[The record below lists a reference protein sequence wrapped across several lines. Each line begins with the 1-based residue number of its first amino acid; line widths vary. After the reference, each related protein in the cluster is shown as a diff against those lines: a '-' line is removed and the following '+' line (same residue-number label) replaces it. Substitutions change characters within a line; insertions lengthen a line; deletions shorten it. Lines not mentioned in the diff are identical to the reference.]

1 MAENIEK
8 IEDFDFKP
16 GQVAS
21 RELTR
26 KFGNINDYAELHVL
40 SLSDQLLQSNLN
52 FTSFN
57 SPPEGID
64 SEGLISEISMDP
76 TVELNKL
83 GYISGKYKIKLNL
96 LRRKILNSPNLLFS
110 IKEISSS
117 RNELKLR
124 LNSSVNNTQ
133 TISSIRNF
141 INEVE
146 SNVFFK
152 DFGLNFNKGTI
163 LTAIN
168 IALDERGTNPE
179 ILIKLLKPLPPTYSI
194 NDDLNIV
201 EEIIDPIVLTINL
214 GIQQEEDNSISL
226 RGPNFKIDV
235 KLNNSIPSTLKTYD
249 SILNNSSVLSSS
261 YNQLLNYLEKGEVP
275 EIPYDYIRPISESF
289 LGESD
294 DVPYHFENFINFS
307 SATERLKNFEY
318 KVKLIESYDKKLEK
332 LNLIPTP
339 QAASI
344 SNQSLINN
352 QKNDLLKGLDG
363 YERFLY
369 YTSGS
374 FAYPKSNTTPPFN
387 LHPISSAEV
396 KTWLGSEISS
406 NPNYGGQLLSA
417 SLYDRQNQNNLER
430 LVPNHILD
438 NENNDQYRLFINMI
452 GQHFDQ
458 VWVHIK
464 HLTEIN
470 DTHHKRGISKDL
482 VYFTLKGLGVEAFD
496 QFENDNLIEY
506 ILGEGTSGSAFYGAP
521 VSQSLITASNEGSVA
536 KQNISK
542 EIWKRLYHNAPYL
555 LKTKGTEKGLHAL
568 MNCYGIPPSVLNVK
582 EYGGSTTDKTTFKT
596 FTYEKSSL
604 AIEGGSLT
612 TSDHVLRT
620 NWSTLNQGPANSK
633 TIEVRAKPRRPS
645 NTSNEVNIFEMGNIA
660 NLSANVKLCIQVS
673 SSGIDVYETG
683 DNIKFGRLAYK
694 RLGATHAVTE
704 YFPIYNG
711 DFWNIHLA
719 CDVNDLVTFGA
730 YQANFNKNIFHYTAS
745 DSTVPNTY
753 NNAFGVNAL
762 QGYLGLFVGTNF
774 YSGSFQELRSYWGET
789 LSHETHRKH
798 ALEPFMYAGNT
809 ISSSYDTLVLRHPL
823 GSTDIE
829 TLENHIPNYNLSTLN
844 SNTLTHSNPIVFKEI
859 IETHFLPT
867 PDTVGIS
874 MTSEKVRIDEGTID
888 DDMLSSTIKTETS
901 TLDRQPQDFEDLGVF
916 FSPTTEIN
924 EDIIYTL
931 GAFRL
936 DDYIGSP
943 LPSAQSSSKYVD
955 LKELRDTYFQKVEDR
970 YNYWDYI
977 KLIQYVDHTLFKLI
991 EQWVPFKSNLKTGLL
1006 IEPHYLERNKFA
1018 RELPVVDYGT
1028 TMTEGSYQTFDFQID
1043 PERAFSLQGSSV
1055 VTTNVLTFATGSDGK
1070 RREQGTNGTI
1080 NVSGHILDES
1090 QQAAQ
1095 APIKPVFKGSD
1106 PSGSFDHKIKRISNT
1121 LLGNATKGKKSSRYY
1136 SSLQLG
1142 SEYNTEI

>member
-318 KVKLIESYDKKLEK
+318 KIKLIESYDEKLEK

-745 DSTVPNTY
+745 DSTVLNTY

-829 TLENHIPNYNLSTLN
+829 TLENHIPNHNLSTLN

>member
-8 IEDFDFKP
+8 IEDFDFKTA
-16 GQVAS
+16 QVAS

-307 SATERLKNFEY
+307 SAIERLKNFEY
-318 KVKLIESYDKKLEK
+318 KIKLIESYDEKLEK

-387 LHPISSAEV
+387 LHPVSSLEV

-568 MNCYGIPPSVLNVK
+568 MNCYGIPPSILNVK

-604 AIEGGSLT
+604 AIEGGSLNT
-612 TSDHVLRT
+612 TDHVLRT
-620 NWSTLNQGPANSK
+620 NWNTLNQGPANSK

-645 NTSNEVNIFEMGNIA
+645 NTSNEVNIFEMGNFV

-694 RLGATHAVTE
+694 RLGSTHAVTE